1 MATGTVYLDVDDEI
15 TSAAARIR
23 GSEATKVALVV
34 PYGSRIATS
43 RMNFRLLAR
52 EAVVNNRRLSIVAT
66 DAATRALAASAGL
79 PVFASVAEWE
89 AAIAPP
95 GAASS
100 EAMESS
106 VPPTEVARSEAT
118 PAREAASTPPPAR
131 PRSRKKAAQPD
142 PDETQTLGLATA
154 GTAAAAGA
162 TAASGSVAAVPPAS
176 SVPAVSPAPPPSFSP
191 GTPPSSPPRTG
202 PTAGRLSVKRSRS
215 LPPINAPVALIAAVV
230 VLALIVVGVAGY
242 VFLPAAEIVVTPS
255 QEPIELPLVVRADPD
270 VKAPDATAN
279 VVPAQILDVPVEVSE
294 TFTTK
299 GLRVVETKA
308 KGEVTFTSENTFI
321 QVTVPRGTRLAT
333 DSGISFVTTSRV
345 VIPKASF
352 STGPSR
358 KNAPIEAIRPGPS
371 GKVEAG
377 TITQRPTDLRLL
389 LVSVTNNDAT
399 SGGTHEEFPQI
410 QEAEL
415 TAAVESL
422 KPKLTDAFTA
432 AIESGAGAAPN
443 VTVFGETAVLGDS
456 TPSVDPAT
464 LVGKEQD
471 SFELGLTATGTVIA
485 VDAGPVSKIAETR
498 LLSNV
503 DADHRL
509 VEGSINIVPGDPTV
523 ANGEV
528 SFPVTARAAQVRI
541 LDPGELRTLVKGRSL
556 EEARSLL
563 AQFGEATV
571 SAWPAWVSSVPSLDS
586 RVSIEIVGQTAGRGE
601 PSPGSSGATP
611 PTGSGTPAPSP
622 VPSAADGST
631 DASVSPGESSASS
644 AAP

>member
-1 MATGTVYLDVDDEI
+1 
-15 TSAAARIR
+15 
-23 GSEATKVALVV
+23 
-34 PYGSRIATS
+34 
-43 RMNFRLLAR
+43 MNFRLLAR

-89 AAIAPP
+89 VAVVPAGASAPSVTEP
-95 GAASS
+95 SPASP
-100 EAMESS
+100 ADG
-106 VPPTEVARSEAT
+106 VPAGPRDAPTASPEV
-118 PAREAASTPPPAR
+118 AASTPPPTR
-131 PRSRKKAAQPD
+131 PRSRKKAATPD
-142 PDETQTLGLATA
+142 PDGTQTLGLATA
-154 GTAAAAGA
+154 GTAAAMAA
-162 TAASGSVAAVPPAS
+162 TAASSSGAVPPAS
-176 SVPAVSPAPPPSFSP
+176 SSPALSPAPPPSFSP
-191 GTPPSSPPRTG
+191 GTPPSPPAR
-202 PTAGRLSVKRSRS
+202 PAPAAGRVPALRNRS
-215 LPPINAPVALIAAVV
+215 LPPINAPVALVAAVV

-270 VKAPDATAN
+270 VTAPDATAN
-279 VVPAQILDVPVEVSE
+279 LVPAQILDVPVEVSE
-294 TFTTK
+294 TFMTK

-321 QVTVPRGTRLAT
+321 QVTVPRGTRVAT
-333 DSGISFVTTSRV
+333 DSGISFVTTVRV

-358 KNAPIEAIRPGPS
+358 KNAPIEAIRPGPA
-371 GKVEAG
+371 GNVEAG

-443 VTVFGETAVLGDS
+443 VTVFDETAVLGDP
-456 TPSVDPAT
+456 TPSVVLAT

-471 SFELGLTATGTVIA
+471 SFELGLTATGTVTA
-485 VDAGPVSKIAETR
+485 VDASPVIKIAETR

-509 VEGSINIVPGDPTV
+509 VEGSINIVPGNPTV
-523 ANGEV
+523 TNGEV

-541 LDPGELRTLVKGRSL
+541 LDPDELRTLVKGRSL
-556 EEARSLL
+556 DEARSLL
-563 AQFGEATV
+563 AEFGEATV
-571 SAWPAWVSSVPSLDS
+571 NAWPGWVSTIPSLDS
-586 RVSIEIVGQTAGRGE
+586 RVSIEIVGQTGGRGE
-601 PSPGSSGATP
+601 PSPGSPGPTLPTESG
-611 PTGSGTPAPSP
+611 SPADSP
-622 VPSAADGST
+622 VPSAAGGSA
-631 DASVSPGESSASS
+631 DASPSPGESSASS